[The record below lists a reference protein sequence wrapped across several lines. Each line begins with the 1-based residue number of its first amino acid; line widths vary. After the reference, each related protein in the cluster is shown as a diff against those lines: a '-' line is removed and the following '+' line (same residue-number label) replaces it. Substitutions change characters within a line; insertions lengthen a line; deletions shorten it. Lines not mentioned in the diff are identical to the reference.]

1 MSKNSL
7 NNLLFIVSLSIIG
20 IVAIDFINC
29 NFKLPFSILGNQES
43 VVSEVC
49 KNSEKNSYDTLIIL
63 LNTIIALKTRM
74 ED

>member
-1 MSKNSL
+1 M
-7 NNLLFIVSLSIIG
+7 SIIG

-29 NFKLPFSILGNQES
+29 NFKLPFSILGDQEK

-49 KNSEKNSYDTLIIL
+49 KDSEKNSYDTLIIL
-63 LNTIIALKTRM
+63 LNTVIALKTRM